1 MLLSGE
7 GPAGQTEGRKGFR
20 QEERSSITFAFR
32 GNEMGKRGVE
42 VRFGRGKPGMERWV
56 LKPLIVV
63 QVGRA

>member
-42 VRFGRGKPGMERWV
+42 VRFGRGKPWMERWGLNRLV
-56 LKPLIVV
+56 VV
-63 QVGRA
+63 QGGWA